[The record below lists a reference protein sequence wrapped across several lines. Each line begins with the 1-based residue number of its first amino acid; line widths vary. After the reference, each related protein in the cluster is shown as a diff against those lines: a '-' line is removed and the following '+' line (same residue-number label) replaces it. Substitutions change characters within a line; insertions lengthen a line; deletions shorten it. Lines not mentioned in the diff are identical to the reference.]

1 MQGTTYKD
9 GITSWAGI
17 YMLFLALLVY
27 LWKPNLSNILCEIIF
42 QDFMYIVLPQLKLL
56 PQFQIKP
63 INKTHLGA
71 FTEVYIIN
79 SDIYCPIRKD

>member
-1 MQGTTYKD
+1 MD
-9 GITSWAGI
+9 GIINWADI
-17 YMLFLALLVY
+17 NMSFLALLVY

-42 QDFMYIVLPQLKLL
+42 QDLYIFLPQLKLL
-56 PQFQIKP
+56 PRFQIKP

-79 SDIYCPIRKD
+79 YDIYCPIQKD